1 MSRKRLVR
9 VLVQAL
15 GAAIG
20 VALFV
25 WALRLAFAPE
35 NQDAI
40 RRLLDAPL
48 WLAGAMIALNIATI
62 VVNGLTFWVTAK
74 PVYPIPARSAI
85 LVNAVCSFLAFLPFK
100 ISAIARVYL
109 HHTRDGL
116 PLRAVVPWMVG
127 YGLTAVAT
135 FGPFIAASALA
146 PIIGPAWIVIG
157 VLAAFACTMLGVGLA
172 RLGDR
177 RIPAIQKLSLG
188 SSVVVRDAKVMTTA
202 CVFRLSDIAI
212 QTGRFI
218 VAAKAMGIMLAPDR
232 AAFDASVY
240 FLIGAV
246 SPGGV
251 LGFREGGLAW
261 IGDLLSLDAQAADQ
275 IALLALAVTG
285 AEAATFCV
293 IAVIAA
299 GVMRLDKLVF
309 RAAKEELAAEEAAE
323 TGTVT
328 SSEQP

>member
-1 MSRKRLVR
+1 MSRNRLVR
-9 VLVQAL
+9 VIVQAT
-15 GAAIG
+15 GAIIG

-25 WALRLAFAPE
+25 WALRLAFKPE

-40 RRLLDAPL
+40 RSLLDAPL
-48 WLAGAMIALNIATI
+48 WLVFAMIALNIATI
-62 VVNGLTFWVTAK
+62 VANGLCFWVTAK
-74 PVYPIPARSAI
+74 PVYPLPAKSAI
-85 LVNAVCSFLAFLPFK
+85 LTNAVCSFLAFLPFK
-100 ISAIARVYL
+100 ISAISRVYF

-135 FGPFIAASALA
+135 FGPFIAAAFLA
-146 PIIGPAWIVIG
+146 PVIGPAWLIVG
-157 VLAAFACTMLGVGLA
+157 VLGALSCTMLGVGVA

-177 RIPAIQKLSLG
+177 RFPVLRKVSLG
-188 SSVVVRDAKVMTTA
+188 SNVVVRDAKVMLIA
-202 CVFRLSDIAI
+202 CALRLADIAL
-212 QTGRFI
+212 QTGRFM
-218 VAAKAMGIMLAPDR
+218 VAAKAMGLLLAPDR

-240 FLIGAV
+240 FMIGAI

-261 IGDLLSLDAQAADQ
+261 IGKALAIDQAAAEQ

-293 IAVIAA
+293 MAVIAA
-299 GVMRLDKLVF
+299 GIMRLDRLVF
-309 RAAKEELAAEEAAE
+309 RAAKEELAAEEAE
-323 TGTVT
+323 
-328 SSEQP
+328 